1 MFFEG
6 TDIGRL
12 ADEHGFIVIF
22 PSATREGNCF
32 DVASPVAL
40 KRNGG
45 SDPVAIKSM
54 LDYVLSAY
62 DADADEVYVLGV
74 SSGAM
79 MTNVLLALY
88 PEVFRAGVAFAGIP
102 YTCFANSGESLWN
115 NKCSSGAISKTANEW
130 GDLVRAAYPGFD
142 GPYPRIQLWHGTE
155 DEGLNYVNFD
165 EEIKQW
171 TNVHGLDQ
179 QPDSSDQPQ
188 PGYTRTRYGSRD
200 GLVLVEAISMQGVP
214 HNLPIDIGDAIRFLG
229 LDQPAASSPQSDIVD
244 AVLLSTW
251 RPFSDASPWNTP
263 VPANAKIDPRS
274 AELIAD
280 FASKGGLKINMEDWS
295 IPVYYVNSEN
305 TPLHDVGDLRPGV
318 FGHGFSPPR
327 AIPIPEGATASL
339 PIGGDEHMAIIDIER
354 GLEWGMWHT
363 RKVDG
368 RWMTGLGAVTDLNG
382 TGVAPAWSTVEREF
396 DAHRARASGFPLVA
410 GLIRVEEILSGHIPH
425 ALVFAYDFV
434 QAEHLIPPASTAQA
448 STGGT
453 RNNRDGMPMG
463 AHIQLD
469 PSFDVESSGLSP
481 AGKTIARALQEYGA
495 YLGDFAGANVLY
507 AESAPSAL
515 QAWEGVLGSDDLKTV
530 FTSKTIAR
538 QFRLLDMGKVEE
550 GQNFSGND

>member
-1 MFFEG
+1 MSKTHLTRLEQLTFIHILLGSLLFAQSIFSATLSEVTEFGPNPSQLEMHLYVPDRIIANPPVLLAVHYCTGSGPMFFEG

-214 HNLPIDIGDAIRFLG
+214 HNLPIDIGDAIRFL
-229 LDQPAASSPQSDIVD
+229 
-244 AVLLSTW
+244 
-251 RPFSDASPWNTP
+251 
-263 VPANAKIDPRS
+263 
-274 AELIAD
+274 
-280 FASKGGLKINMEDWS
+280 
-295 IPVYYVNSEN
+295 
-305 TPLHDVGDLRPGV
+305 
-318 FGHGFSPPR
+318 
-327 AIPIPEGATASL
+327 
-339 PIGGDEHMAIIDIER
+339 
-354 GLEWGMWHT
+354 
-363 RKVDG
+363 
-368 RWMTGLGAVTDLNG
+368 
-382 TGVAPAWSTVEREF
+382 
-396 DAHRARASGFPLVA
+396 
-410 GLIRVEEILSGHIPH
+410 
-425 ALVFAYDFV
+425 
-434 QAEHLIPPASTAQA
+434 
-448 STGGT
+448 
-453 RNNRDGMPMG
+453 
-463 AHIQLD
+463 
-469 PSFDVESSGLSP
+469 
-481 AGKTIARALQEYGA
+481 
-495 YLGDFAGANVLY
+495 
-507 AESAPSAL
+507 
-515 QAWEGVLGSDDLKTV
+515 
-530 FTSKTIAR
+530 
-538 QFRLLDMGKVEE
+538 
-550 GQNFSGND
+550 